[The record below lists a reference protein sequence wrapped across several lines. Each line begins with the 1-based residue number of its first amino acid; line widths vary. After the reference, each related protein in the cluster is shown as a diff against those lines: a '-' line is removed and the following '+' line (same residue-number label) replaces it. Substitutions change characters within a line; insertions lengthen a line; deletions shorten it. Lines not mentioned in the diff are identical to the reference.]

1 MKGKVKSVR
10 VVTVGVGKN
19 QYGNI
24 EALVENS
31 FRVAQREMPS
41 PKKYEVYAYLKF
53 PSQKGGD
60 DFEARGT
67 KFTNKTT
74 KDMLVQ
80 IVSRASELLQSDHE
94 VLLKYFQITFQLY
107 RNY

>member
-1 MKGKVKSVR
+1 MKGKVKSVK
-10 VVTVGVGKN
+10 VVPVGVGKN

-41 PKKYEVYAYLKF
+41 PKKYEVYAYMKF
-53 PSQKGGD
+53 PSQTGGD
-60 DFEARGT
+60 DFEVRGS
-67 KFTNKTT
+67 KFTNKAT

-80 IVSRASELLQSDHE
+80 IVRRAAELLQSDHE
-94 VLLKYFQITFQLY
+94 ISRSPPEIFSNNF
-107 RNY
+107 